1 MTVPHSRRG
10 LARETSTRDLFRA
23 LVGEAR
29 DELGQRPSPLATGYL
44 VDLLDARVRS
54 SGPAADSSGART
66 MPATLAEGLVEA
78 LLVEGSS
85 RWSRL
90 RALGDRA
97 LFDAGFFGESLR
109 RRAVGID
116 YYSDIGRTAYLRLS
130 AAPDPGDPAQ
140 MGREAPPDL
149 FHELAQHFADF
160 VELLAEV
167 AERARGRKQ
176 VDLLRLYERYRETGS
191 WRDRDRLLRHG
202 LILPG
207 GRSEGRPQ

>member
-1 MTVPHSRRG
+1 MTVQRSRRD
-10 LARETSTRDLFRA
+10 LSRETSTRDLFRA

-29 DELGQRPSPLATGYL
+29 EELGQRPSPLATGYV
-44 VDLLDARVRS
+44 VDLLDARVRCT
-54 SGPAADSSGART
+54 GAAADASGTETA
-66 MPATLAEGLVEA
+66 PATLAEGLIEA

-130 AAPDPGDPAQ
+130 AVRDPGAAARL
-140 MGREAPPDL
+140 GRRASPDL

-167 AERARGRKQ
+167 AARARGRKQ
-176 VDLLRLYERYRETGS
+176 VDLLRLYDRYRETGS
-191 WRDRDRLLRHG
+191 SRDRDRLLRHG

-207 GRSEGRPQ
+207 GSVQERPQ